1 MFTFGAI
8 RGYRSE
14 LSESSLVSDRLFHC
28 ILNGCYY
35 LHPFFSPIK
44 LKHFMDRIQVHLENK
59 NADDYAIIYCE
70 LRGTNKN
77 IFL

>member
-1 MFTFGAI
+1 
-8 RGYRSE
+8 
-14 LSESSLVSDRLFHC
+14 
-28 ILNGCYY
+28 
-35 LHPFFSPIK
+35 
-44 LKHFMDRIQVHLENK
+44 MDRIQVHLENK